1 MSVSRRGLRGS
12 LLAAASVLAIA
23 ASAAASRA
31 ADLPTMKPATPPA
44 PVVASSEWWT
54 SIEGGWVMPG
64 SDPNTYGFTLP
75 FVGPPQA
82 ATINKGSGWTGR
94 IGIGYQPALSPW
106 DFAAFARY
114 TETRRKRN
122 DNLIGSFSCGFVSTC
137 TNGIVGATKNR
148 ESHLVLDFQVGRDLG
163 IGGGPGTSLKATAG
177 LRYANFQSTTTG
189 TFFTS
194 SSPLFPFKAKSSMEG
209 FGPRLGLEGK
219 AALGGGLGLEYGAGV
234 FGLFANEQF
243 SETPGLFVL
252 PQFVTGW
259 KNAFVPGLDGS
270 AAVTYA
276 VTANTTLSLGY
287 HAEFYSG
294 AMLEPSSIDL
304 TTGVVSLS
312 SKDRL
317 DQGPLVKLTLKW

>member
-1 MSVSRRGLRGS
+1 
-12 LLAAASVLAIA
+12 
-23 ASAAASRA
+23 
-31 ADLPTMKPATPPA
+31 MKPATPPL

-64 SDPNTYGFTLP
+64 SDPNTYGFAAP
-75 FVGPPQA
+75 FLGPPLQA
-82 ATINKGSGWTGR
+82 ATINNGSGWTGQF
-94 IGIGYQPALSPW
+94 GIGYQPALSPW

-114 TETRRKRN
+114 TETRRMRN
-122 DNLIGSFSCGFVSTC
+122 DNFIGYAICSFSGVSGPC
-137 TNGIVGATKNR
+137 PNGIVGATKNR
-148 ESHLVLDFQVGRDLG
+148 ESHLTLDFQVGRDLG

-189 TFFTS
+189 TFFTA
-194 SSPLFPFKAKSSMEG
+194 SPFGFASAYPFKARSAMEG

-243 SETPGLFVL
+243 SETPGLFVV
-252 PQFVTGW
+252 PQFVTGR

-304 TTGVVSLS
+304 TTGVVSLG